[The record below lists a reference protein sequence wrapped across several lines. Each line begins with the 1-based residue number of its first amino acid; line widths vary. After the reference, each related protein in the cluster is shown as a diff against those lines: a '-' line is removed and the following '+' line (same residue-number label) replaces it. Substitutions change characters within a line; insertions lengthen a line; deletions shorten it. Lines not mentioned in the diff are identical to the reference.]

1 MSRIFDHLDG
11 EPEDRW
17 FSKIARHMRRSPW
30 WSRLPVRDE
39 PKAISGEISGSRCC
53 PRFMWGDGSH
63 DLNCKHAAGVEAR
76 GVGAGKA
83 GWE

>member
-17 FSKIARHMRRSPW
+17 FSKIARRMRRSPW

-39 PKAISGEISGSRCC
+39 PKAISGEIAER
-53 PRFMWGDGSH
+53 
-63 DLNCKHAAGVEAR
+63 KAR
-76 GVGAGKA
+76 L
-83 GWE
+83 